1 MIPNFLI
8 PFFRTNHAGE
18 TGAVFIYKGILKL
31 SKDKDIIS
39 FSKRHLITEA
49 DHLRT
54 IEKLLPKKYQS
65 KLINLWKVMGFIT
78 GYIPSLMGKNFIYAT
93 IFAVESFVEKHYQEQ
108 IKILSGKKEYI
119 ELTNL
124 IKKLMHDEVDH
135 KEEALEKIQ
144 HFNIAHRIWGKLV
157 EFGSI
162 LAVKIS
168 KII

>member
-1 MIPNFLI
+1 
-8 PFFRTNHAGE
+8 
-18 TGAVFIYKGILKL
+18 
-31 SKDKDIIS
+31 
-39 FSKRHLITEA
+39 
-49 DHLRT
+49 
-54 IEKLLPKKYQS
+54 
-65 KLINLWKVMGFIT
+65 MGFIT
-78 GYIPSLMGKNFIYAT
+78 GYIPSLMCKNFIYAT
-93 IFAVESFVEKHYQEQ
+93 IFAVESFVERHYQEQ
-108 IKILSGKKEYI
+108 IKILSDKKEYK

-168 KII
+168 KVI